1 MKKLNRFFGNKAFYA
16 MVLSVAVPIMIQNGI
31 SNFVGLLDNIMVGK
45 IGTEPMS
52 GASIINQ
59 LIFVYNLCI
68 FGAVSGAGIFTAQ
81 YYGQNDDEGIRNTFR
96 FKFWIG
102 TVLTAITIALFCV
115 LKEPLITLY
124 LKGEGTAEEIAL
136 TMKYAKE
143 YLAVML
149 WGLPA
154 FMFSQVYAST
164 LRECG
169 KTVLPMVSGIVSVVI
184 NLALN
189 YVLIY
194 GHFGAPR
201 LGVVGAAVATV
212 ISRYVEL
219 ALIVIVTHA
228 SASKY
233 SFIKGLYRTLLVPWS
248 LVKKILIKGT
258 PLLVN
263 ETLWA
268 AGMTRLTQCYSLLG
282 YNVIAA
288 NNISTTISNVFNI
301 VFIAMGDAVAII
313 VGQTLGTGDMEK
325 AKDNARKL
333 TVFSVLCSVGIG
345 AIMFATAPL
354 FPEFYKTSDSIKELA
369 TSLIRVSAIFMPQYA
384 FLHATYFTLR
394 SGGKTFI
401 TFLFDSVSIWVVSV
415 TLATILTGYTSLN
428 ILTIYVL
435 VQIAEWIKCIVGFIL
450 VKKGIWLQN
459 IVAR

>member
-1 MKKLNRFFGNKAFYA
+1 MKKLDRFFGNKAFYA

-212 ISRYVEL
+212 VSRYVEL

-369 TSLIRVSAIFMPQYA
+369 TRLIRVSAIFMPQYA

>member
-1 MKKLNRFFGNKAFYA
+1 

>member
-248 LVKKILIKGT
+248 LVKKILVKGT

>member
-248 LVKKILIKGT
+248 LVKKILVKGT

-428 ILTIYVL
+428 IITIYVL

>member
-1 MKKLNRFFGNKAFYA
+1 MKKLDRFFGNKAFYA

-115 LKEPLITLY
+115 LKELLITLY

-248 LVKKILIKGT
+248 LVKKILVKGT

>member
-1 MKKLNRFFGNKAFYA
+1 

-248 LVKKILIKGT
+248 LVKKILVKGT

>member
-248 LVKKILIKGT
+248 LVKKILVKGT

-435 VQIAEWIKCIVGFIL
+435 VQIAEWTKCIVGFIL